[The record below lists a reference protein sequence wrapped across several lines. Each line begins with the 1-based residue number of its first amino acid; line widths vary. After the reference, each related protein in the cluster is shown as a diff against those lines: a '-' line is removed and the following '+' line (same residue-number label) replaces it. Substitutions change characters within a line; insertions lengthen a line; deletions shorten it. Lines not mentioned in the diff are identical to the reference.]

1 MSTSDYLLY
10 TGLFAAILATQL
22 GTRHPAGWPADATRR
37 VPEAS

>member
-22 GTRHPAGWPADATRR
+22 GTRYPGWPADATRR